1 MALPL
6 RSTKSK
12 FLPLTGVELSLAD
25 IRRIANRLLDIV
37 HARGRE
43 IVSGLIQPS
52 DKTAEQWD
60 AEKQTLLA
68 DAFGIIVTV
77 AGANGERL
85 HGNVPEVFDSPNMPA
100 RIESIYLSNIVP
112 FERRIGVQPDERF
125 TLLFDFSKPPLL
137 DSQNFVSS
145 RTPNN
150 SHIDAIGNTDTWVG
164 SIIEAVTS
172 VTSQR
177 KISRL
182 GLHKGFSYDVGLFA
196 LWLPINIYICY
207 RMSPLLSDVIG
218 RASPLLGTISYA
230 YAFFALAFL
239 FRVLYGYTKW
249 AFPTV
254 ELEENKK
261 RTAGHRNFWYV
272 LALGL
277 LATAVWEVGKA
288 FFSAAPIGSL
298 PTP

>member
-1 MALPL
+1 MSALTQPAD
-6 RSTKSK
+6 KS
-12 FLPLTGVELSLAD
+12 
-25 IRRIANRLLDIV
+25 
-37 HARGRE
+37 
-43 IVSGLIQPS
+43 
-52 DKTAEQWD
+52 AEQWN
-60 AEKQTLLA
+60 AEKQRLLS
-68 DAFGIIVTV
+68 DAFSILVTV
-77 AGANGERL
+77 AGSGGERL
-85 HGNVPEVFDSPNMPA
+85 HGSAPEVFDSPNMPA
-100 RIESIYLSNIVP
+100 RIESVYLSNIVP
-112 FERRIGVQPDERF
+112 FERQAGVQPDERF
-125 TLLFDFSKPPLL
+125 SLLFDFSKPPLL

-150 SHIDAIGNTDTWVG
+150 SHIEAIGTTDTWVG

-177 KISRL
+177 RMARL

-196 LWLPINIYICY
+196 LWLPLNIYICY

-230 YAFFALAFL
+230 YAFLALAFL
-239 FRVLYGYTKW
+239 FRILYGYTKW

-261 RTAGHRNFWYV
+261 RTAAHRNFWYV

-277 LATAVWEVGKA
+277 LATAVWEIGKA
-288 FFSAAPIGSL
+288 FVSSAPVGSL